1 MPAPSKTAPS
11 KTEPSKTLKS
21 KPAGPAQK
29 PAAGTGKIATSR
41 LTAQGQV
48 SVPAEVRKR
57 LGLVPGSSL
66 DWSDEGGKLVV
77 RKAGKYTFEDVHKL
91 LFPNGPPKG
100 PPVDV
105 KKAIAAYIRKKH
117 ARS

>member
-1 MPAPSKTAPS
+1 MPGVSKKS
-11 KTEPSKTLKS
+11 ES
-21 KPAGPAQK
+21 KPGTSK
-29 PAAGTGKIATSR
+29 KTGGTGPIATSR

-48 SVPAEVRKR
+48 SVPAAVRKR
-57 LGLVPGSSL
+57 FGLVPGSAL
-66 DWSDEGGKLVV
+66 DWSDENGKLVV
-77 RKAGKYTFEDVHKL
+77 RKAGKFTFDDIHKI

-117 ARS
+117 AGR